1 LCNDDDDIVVVR
13 ADRLKG
19 IHCIVTAQQ
28 SQSKESLRLRLR
40 SNDDIPQLE
49 NEVMV
54 FVLLNARKK
63 IISRRLLPPMP
74 LEHQIGY

>member
-1 LCNDDDDIVVVR
+1 
-13 ADRLKG
+13 
-19 IHCIVTAQQ
+19 
-28 SQSKESLRLRLR
+28 
-40 SNDDIPQLE
+40 
-49 NEVMV
+49 MV